1 MAHLL
6 VIVLFLSVT
15 TSCGGPDLP
24 FQYNYTSSDTVD
36 IILNGT
42 SYQIGKNLPP
52 ANNLPFQYNFE
63 SDGDLNITV
72 AGKSYEIESPY
83 DYDGKV
89 KKKKK
94 SAPKRSTAPK
104 AAPKAAPAKKVNR

>member
-1 MAHLL
+1 MKHRAQLL
-6 VIVLFLSVT
+6 VLILFFAAI
-15 TSCGGPDLP
+15 TSCGGPVLP
-24 FQYNYTSSDTVD
+24 FQYNYTSPDTVD

-42 SYQIGKNLPP
+42 SHRIGKNLPP

-63 SDGDLNITV
+63 QDGDLNITV

-83 DYDGKV
+83 DNDGKI

-94 SAPKRSTAPK
+94 SATKRSSSSK
-104 AAPKAAPAKKVNR
+104 SSSSKKSK